1 MQALQEAG
9 MPEAAVARRLGLP
22 YGAFTNLMRGSNGL
36 PPGQK
41 IRSETAEAVL
51 GYWPVLADFPD
62 SASIDPTGTRRR
74 VEALATRGWSKARL
88 APEIGTS
95 YVGLKN
101 RLRAE
106 RVSGRFARAMAE
118 VYDRLWN
125 QRPEDH
131 GVQGWVADRV
141 RRNAQR
147 DGWAGPL
154 AWDDDTIDDPK
165 AQPQT
170 DSVEPIAS
178 EGKNVAGRWLHGES
192 VILGPDDRK
201 QVVQYLF
208 EWTNDTAEEIAAQLE
223 MTVDA
228 VWQTWSRIKKK
239 AREEGRTEPWRRVY
253 VPRERSLNQD
263 EMEEVA

>member
-1 MQALQEAG
+1 LQEAG

-22 YGAFTNLMRGSNGL
+22 YGTFANLMRGSNGL

-51 GYWPVLADFPD
+51 GYWPGLADFPD

-74 VEALATRGWSKARL
+74 VEALATLGWSKARL

-101 RLRAE
+101 RLRAD

-141 RRNAQR
+141 RRCAQQ

-170 DSVEPIAS
+170 DAVEPIAS
-178 EGKNVAGRWLHGES
+178 EGKNVPDRWLMGES
-192 VILGPDDRK
+192 VILQSEDRK
-201 QVVQYLF
+201 QVVQHLF

-239 AREEGRTEPWRRVY
+239 ARQEGRTEPWRRVY
-253 VPRERSLNQD
+253 VPRERSLNQN